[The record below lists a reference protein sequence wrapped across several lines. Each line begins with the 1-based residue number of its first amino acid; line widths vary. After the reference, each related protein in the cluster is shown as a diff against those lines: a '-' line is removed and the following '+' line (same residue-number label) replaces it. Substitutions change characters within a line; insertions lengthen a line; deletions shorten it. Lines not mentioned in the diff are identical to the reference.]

1 MQMKL
6 LKSLAPIAIGMGA
19 GYFLGGGTVGGAA
32 SSAVVKELAS
42 SFLTTTG
49 FKRKDGTTQLP
60 FKMAVAPSPRS
71 VKELTR
77 GNPSQVPPQL
87 QPIQKMISANPQLA
101 TAMSNLYQN
110 AQNQQ
115 VRDMFASFQTADVQ
129 PTIRQG
135 RRTIVTEQ
143 PKNIQVTV

>member
-1 MQMKL
+1 MKL
-6 LKSLAPIAIGMGA
+6 LKALAPIAIGIGA
-19 GYFLGGGTVGGAA
+19 GYFLGGGTVGSAA
-32 SSAVVKELAS
+32 SSAAVKGLAS
-42 SFLTTTG
+42 SFLTATG
-49 FKRKDGTTQLP
+49 RKKGERQLP
-60 FKMAVAPSPRS
+60 FQMAVAPSPRS
-71 VKELTR
+71 VEELTR
-77 GNPSQVPPQL
+77 GNPLQVPPQL
-87 QPIQKMISANPQLA
+87 QPIQKMVSANPQLA

-143 PKNIQVTV
+143 PKNIQVTI

>member
-1 MQMKL
+1 
-6 LKSLAPIAIGMGA
+6 
-19 GYFLGGGTVGGAA
+19 
-32 SSAVVKELAS
+32 
-42 SFLTTTG
+42 
-49 FKRKDGTTQLP
+49 
-60 FKMAVAPSPRS
+60 MAVAPSPRS

-77 GNPSQVPPQL
+77 GNPSQVPAQL
-87 QPIQKMISANPQLA
+87 QPIQRMVSANPQLA

-115 VRDMFASFQTADVQ
+115 VRDMFASFQTEDVVQ
-129 PTIRQG
+129 PTLKQG